1 MADPY
6 ESNIAEYSAIDCE
19 QFTSFSSDIPTI
31 GPTEQPARGFI
42 VTDPGLGSL
51 TIATTAAGVGR
62 LLDANAIA
70 GIFIP
75 CQLKDIVAAGTDI
88 GAIIVFY

>member
-1 MADPY
+1 MTDAY
-6 ESNIAEYSAIDCE
+6 ESNIGEYSAIDCE
-19 QFTSFSSDIPTI
+19 QFTAFGSVVNTI
-31 GPTEQPARGFI
+31 GPTSQPARGFI
-42 VTDPGLGSL
+42 VTDPGAGSL
-51 TIATTAAGVGR
+51 TIETPAGGDNR

-75 CQLKDIVAAGTDI
+75 CQLKSIRSVGTDI